1 MSGTRAPL
9 RRAEIIAIGSELL
22 GSTRIDTNSLFLA
35 ERLAGLGIELRSKT
49 VVGDSRREVA
59 DHLRRSLERV
69 DLVIL
74 TGGLGPTD
82 DDVTRDAL
90 AEVVDRPLV
99 EYPDIVERLV
109 QRFARRGLKM
119 PEVNRRQAQVIEGGV
134 VLDNPNG
141 TAPGQMLEVG
151 DRLIVLLPGPPRE
164 MKPMMEALATG
175 ALAARVGAERLFRAT
190 LFTVGRGESHVE
202 ELAQPIYSKWLA
214 RPEPIETTILAAPGQ
229 IELHLVLRSAN
240 EAEARATL
248 IAARDELVAALGP
261 GVFSTDGRSMEEIVG
276 QLLADR
282 QLTISAA
289 ESCTGGLL
297 MSRLTDVPGS
307 SAYVAGGVVC
317 YSNQLKTDLAGVPE
331 ELIAAH
337 GAVSEPVA
345 FALAEGVR
353 ARTGSSISVAIT
365 GIAGPTGG
373 TPEKPVGTVAI
384 AVASHY
390 APTRVS
396 TLWLYGNRSQ
406 VKFQAAQMGLDMVR
420 RLLLGI

>member
-1 MSGTRAPL
+1 
-9 RRAEIIAIGSELL
+9 
-22 GSTRIDTNSLFLA
+22 
-35 ERLAGLGIELRSKT
+35 
-49 VVGDSRREVA
+49 
-59 DHLRRSLERV
+59 
-69 DLVIL
+69 
-74 TGGLGPTD
+74 
-82 DDVTRDAL
+82 
-90 AEVVDRPLV
+90 
-99 EYPDIVERLV
+99 
-109 QRFARRGLKM
+109 
-119 PEVNRRQAQVIEGGV
+119 
-134 VLDNPNG
+134 
-141 TAPGQMLEVG
+141 
-151 DRLIVLLPGPPRE
+151 
-164 MKPMMEALATG
+164 
-175 ALAARVGAERLFRAT
+175 
-190 LFTVGRGESHVE
+190 
-202 ELAQPIYSKWLA
+202 
-214 RPEPIETTILAAPGQ
+214 
-229 IELHLVLRSAN
+229 
-240 EAEARATL
+240 
-248 IAARDELVAALGP
+248 
-261 GVFSTDGRSMEEIVG
+261 MEEIVG

-282 QLTISAA
+282 HLTISAA

-353 ARTGSSISVAIT
+353 ARTGSSISVGIT

-384 AVASHY
+384 AVASQT

-420 RLLLGI
+420 RLILGI